1 MHAVEAKWSDEM
13 ASQPCECWDNAVVSS
28 NDAAASVPD
37 PPSATEVK
45 TTVRLIEPLR
55 KLINPKAYGIDN
67 VPKRGA
73 LLVGNHTVLG
83 VLDLPLICAELWERG
98 RIVRALGDHAQF
110 KVPGWRNMLK
120 SLGVVEGTRA
130 NCAELMQRGELILV
144 FPGGGREV
152 AKRKGERYKLVWKNR
167 MGFARLAIQYGYPI
181 IPFASVGADDAVDIV
196 VDADNPLLAPERLLV
211 EKILGSPDS
220 WPLWRG
226 IGPTPIPR
234 PERQYYWFG
243 EQIQT
248 TSVRS
253 DDTAVREVRDSTKT
267 AVEYGIQFLLNER
280 EHDKNRSLIGRL
292 LGPEHR

>member
-1 MHAVEAKWSDEM
+1 MSKPE
-13 ASQPCECWDNAVVSS
+13 
-28 NDAAASVPD
+28 SVPL
-37 PPSATEVK
+37 PPSPAFVARTLRVM
-45 TTVRLIEPLR
+45 EPLR
-55 KLINPKAYGIDN
+55 KLINPKVYGIEN
-67 VPKRGA
+67 VPERGA

-110 KVPGWRNMLK
+110 KVPGWRDMLK
-120 SLGVVEGTRA
+120 SVGVVEGSRA

-152 AKRKGERYKLVWKNR
+152 AKRKGERYKLVWKKR
-167 MGFARLAIQYGYPI
+167 TGFARMAIQYGYPI

-196 VDADNPLLAPERLLV
+196 VDADNPLLLPEKIFV
-211 EKILGSPDS
+211 EKVLGSPDS

-248 TSVRS
+248 TSIRDRK
-253 DDTAVREVRDSTKT
+253 DDDATVRELRDSTKT
-267 AVEYGIQFLLNER
+267 AVEHGINFLLGER
-280 EHDKNRSLIGRL
+280 EGDKNRSLIGRL

>member
-1 MHAVEAKWSDEM
+1 M
-13 ASQPCECWDNAVVSS
+13 ASQPCECWDNAVVST

-55 KLINPKAYGIDN
+55 KLINPKAYGIDK

-83 VLDLPLICAELWERG
+83 VLDLPLICAELWERA

-110 KVPGWRNMLK
+110 KVPGWRDMLK

-152 AKRKGERYKLVWKNR
+152 AKRKGERYKLVWNNR

-196 VDADNPLLAPERLLV
+196 VDADNPLLAPERLLI

-253 DDTAVREVRDSTKT
+253 RHNDDTTVREVRDSTKT

>member
-1 MHAVEAKWSDEM
+1 ML
-13 ASQPCECWDNAVVSS
+13 DNGVVNS

-55 KLINPKAYGIDN
+55 KLINPKAYGIDS

-110 KVPGWRNMLK
+110 KVPGWRDMLK
-120 SLGVVEGTRA
+120 SWGVVEGTRA
-130 NCAELMQRGELILV
+130 NCAELMRRGELILV

-167 MGFARLAIQYGYPI
+167 MGFARMAIQYGYPI
-181 IPFASVGADDAVDIV
+181 IPFASVGADDAVDII
-196 VDADNPLLAPERLLV
+196 VDADNPLLAPERLFV

-253 DDTAVREVRDSTKT
+253 CHNDDTTVREVRDSTKT
-267 AVEYGIQFLLNER
+267 AVEYGIQFLLDER

>member
-1 MHAVEAKWSDEM
+1 
-13 ASQPCECWDNAVVSS
+13 VSA
-28 NDAAASVPD
+28 NDAATSVPD
-37 PPSATEVK
+37 APSATEVNI
-45 TTVRLIEPLR
+45 TVRLMGPLR
-55 KLINPKAYGIDN
+55 KLINPKVYGIDN

-98 RIVRALGDHAQF
+98 RIVRALGDHLLF
-110 KVPGWRNMLK
+110 RVPGWRDMLK
-120 SLGVVEGTRA
+120 SCGVVEGSRA

-152 AKRKGERYKLVWKNR
+152 AKHKGERYKLVWKNR
-167 MGFARLAIQYGYPI
+167 MGFAGMAIEYGYPI

-196 VDADNPLLAPERLLV
+196 VDPDNPLLAPRRLFV
-211 EKILGSPDS
+211 EKVLGSPDS
-220 WPLWRG
+220 WPIWRG

-248 TSVRS
+248 TSIRGCQNDEATVRK
-253 DDTAVREVRDSTKT
+253 VRDSTKT
-267 AVEYGIQFLLNER
+267 AVEYGIEFLLGER